1 MCPLS
6 TASAKAYSSTILP
19 LAVFTMNAPGLHF
32 SSILRSNKYSVPP
45 CNGQL
50 MVITSR
56 CGTIASTDSWYVQS
70 NAFSCS

>member
-32 SSILRSNKYSVPP
+32 SNIFLSNKYSVPP
-45 CNGQL
+45 WSGQL
-50 MVITSR
+50 IVITSKL
-56 CGTIASTDSWYVQS
+56 GTIASTDS
-70 NAFSCS
+70 